1 MKLSVSCLHY
11 HDHQYDDVRATPSW
25 IIINTNS
32 IMIVNIFNI
41 IFMIITV
48 INSGDGLVG
57 TEEEGEK
64 VH

>member
-1 MKLSVSCLHY
+1 MMIKSY
-11 HDHQYDDVRATPSW
+11 T
-25 IIINTNS
+25 IMNIINTNL
-32 IMIVNIFNI
+32 IIKFNIFNI